1 MTATTPD
8 RFGKLFDLFD
18 FDNDGAITRE
28 DLDRMS
34 QQFLA
39 ALELP
44 PDSPKAIKFHESS
57 QQTWGYLEPID
68 TDGDG
73 TISRDEYIA
82 AVNGPAGTSMLGE
95 SALDEL
101 LRPGL
106 DAEFAAA
113 DTDDDGVLSRAEFVR
128 LLGGL
133 GVDHDDADAAF
144 TRLDRN
150 SSGTITKDEYCHAWW
165 DFATGAGTGGSW
177 MLGPPS

>member
-18 FDNDGAITRE
+18 FDDDGAISRE

-44 PDSPKAIKFHESS
+44 PDSPKAIKFHEAS
-57 QQTWGYLEPID
+57 QRAWGYLEPID

-73 TISRDEYIA
+73 IISRDEYIT
-82 AVNGPAGTSMLGE
+82 AVSGPTGESRLDE

-101 LRPGL
+101 LGPGL

-128 LLGGL
+128 LLGAG

-144 TRLDRN
+144 ARLDRN
-150 SSGTITKDEYCHAWW
+150 SSGTITKDKYCHAWR

-177 MLGPPS
+177 MLGPGF